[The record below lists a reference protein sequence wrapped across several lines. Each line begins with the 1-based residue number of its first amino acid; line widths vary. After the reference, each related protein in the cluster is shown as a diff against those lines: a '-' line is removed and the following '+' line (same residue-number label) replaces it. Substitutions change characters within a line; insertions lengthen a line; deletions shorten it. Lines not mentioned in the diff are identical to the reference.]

1 MYEKYIEN
9 IYSLLKHKNHSNIII
24 SGNVD
29 INKLDIINNALKKKY
44 NITKNVFIASN
55 NVNYIKN
62 NIYYLFDINK
72 INYNNK
78 LYFLNIIKNIVEND
92 NYYLDNNKYVIFNNY
107 NNISINT
114 QNIFKVLFEKHVYI
128 KFIIITDKCNNII
141 NPIQSRFINIRTPLI
156 NNINK
161 WNEID
166 TLNINFD
173 NFYNNKNLNL
183 EYFKL
188 IKYINCDNYSDII
201 HNLCEY
207 IFLLINKDNNNEII
221 KELKELSYIIIS
233 SCIPFKNIL
242 TELIYYI
249 SNNDNINNQKK
260 YKLVKLISDI
270 EYNISKSY
278 LKLIHIEK
286 LFLHILY
293 IIKIN

>member
-1 MYEKYIEN
+1 MYDKYIEN
-9 IYSLLKHKNHSNIII
+9 IYNLLKHNNHSNIII
-24 SGNVD
+24 SGNTD
-29 INKLDIINNALKKKY
+29 INKLDIISNALKKIY
-44 NITKNVFIASN
+44 NITKNIYIAYN

-72 INYNNK
+72 IYYSNK
-78 LYFLNIIKNIVEND
+78 LDWLNIIKNIVEND
-92 NYYLDNNKYVIFNNY
+92 NYYLDNNKYIIFNNY

-114 QNIFKVLFEKHVYI
+114 QNIFKVLFEKHVHI

-141 NPIQSRFINIRTPLI
+141 NPIHSRFINIRIPLI

-166 TLNINFD
+166 KLNIDFN

-201 HNLCEY
+201 HNLCKY
-207 IFLLINKDNNNEII
+207 IFLLINKDNNEIV

-242 TELIYYI
+242 IELICFI

-260 YKLVKLISDI
+260 YKLIKLISEI

-278 LKLIHIEK
+278 LKLIHIEN
-286 LFLHILY
+286 LFLQLLY